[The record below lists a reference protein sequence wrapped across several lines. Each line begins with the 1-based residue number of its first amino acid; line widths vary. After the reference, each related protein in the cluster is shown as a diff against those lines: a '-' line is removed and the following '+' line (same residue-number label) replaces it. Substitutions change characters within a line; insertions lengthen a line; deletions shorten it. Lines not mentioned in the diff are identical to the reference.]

1 MRSDWKSGRS
11 YLMKHLKEWHG
22 SMQTPWNQ
30 EKKGEKEKKNEKKMI
45 ERTRYKKAD
54 VLRGENGF

>member
-1 MRSDWKSGRS
+1 
-11 YLMKHLKEWHG
+11 MKHQKKWHG

-30 EKKGEKEKKNEKKMI
+30 EKKGEKEKKNEKKMT

-54 VLRGENGF
+54 VLRNIDLVKKVIRKHILIF